1 MLPEFI
7 KPAKFLKLAGVVA
20 VAIAISGCRAR
31 KPGANQAAPSPS
43 ASQSD
48 APAPRQTARGDMGW
62 VLGDGTHA
70 KMRDYE
76 GKVLVVDFY
85 ATWCEPC
92 RDSIPKLIALQKT
105 YGPRGLQIVGLNVG
119 GPDDRVLVSDF
130 ARSLGITYPLGFPD
144 KSLTDSFLPEGDYVI
159 PQTLIFG
166 RDGKLVNK
174 FEGYDESVGRD
185 LEKMINDELTFEPHV
200 LPGS

>member
-1 MLPEFI
+1 
-7 KPAKFLKLAGVVA
+7 
-20 VAIAISGCRAR
+20 
-31 KPGANQAAPSPS
+31 
-43 ASQSD
+43 
-48 APAPRQTARGDMGW
+48 MGW
-62 VLGDGTHA
+62 VLGDGTRA
-70 KMRDYE
+70 KMGDYE
-76 GKVLVVDFY
+76 GKVLVLDFY

-119 GPDDRVLVSDF
+119 GPDDRVLVSAF
-130 ARSLGITYPLGFPD
+130 ARGLGITYPLGFPN
-144 KSLTDSFLPEGDYVI
+144 KALTDSFLPGGDYAI

-185 LEKMINDELTFEPHV
+185 LEQIINDELATKPQV
-200 LPGS
+200 LPRQ